1 MRSRFSWSER
11 FSSGAWVF
19 LWEVAV
25 VLAAGLFALV
35 VAAIVLAIV

>member
-1 MRSRFSWSER
+1 
-11 FSSGAWVF
+11 